1 MSSGHVADIV
11 DEPQMTQC
19 MVRPRVARGFVDLSV
34 LHQCIRPHIAAVVLR
49 AIMNIS
55 ARGFSLPARPQVGHL
70 GHQGSHAPGSPV
82 LHLVSLRTCRRVGS
96 GSNGPRIAVG
106 MPIAGHPPHRSGQAR
121 FGHPALT
128 LGV

>member
-19 MVRPRVARGFVDLSV
+19 MVRPRVARGFVDLSI

-55 ARGFSLPARPQVGHL
+55 ARAGGARQ
-70 GHQGSHAPGSPV
+70 
-82 LHLVSLRTCRRVGS
+82 R
-96 GSNGPRIAVG
+96 N
-106 MPIAGHPPHRSGQAR
+106 PPSRSGTTACWQAEEERLEYVVVPAGLRKQERAQHEPGGEQHEHRR
-121 FGHPALT
+121 F
-128 LGV
+128 